1 MNTTTDAEYANLT
14 HSNPN
19 MESPYARLL
28 VAILMNAVHDAVSAQ
43 SSVGQQSQA
52 WHWLQTDDA
61 LIEYCL
67 AVVGITR
74 GGLLRRV
81 KYMRDNN
88 INLKNM
94 YTKRK
99 SL

>member
-1 MNTTTDAEYANLT
+1 MNTSTDVEYANLI

-67 AVVGITR
+67 SVIHIDRDA
-74 GGLLRRV
+74 LLRRV
-81 KYMRDNN
+81 KYMRNNN